1 MASENEISLR
11 ERIRLNLLDGMKN
24 AGLNQVQLAEKLGI
38 SKATVNNWTRGNN
51 SPDVDMVPQ
60 ICKALGI
67 AILDLYSPRENEPIE
82 LHSEK
87 RISSSNLSEEAQQV
101 AQDYSQL
108 DQPGKNV
115 VRVVIQEEGKRVK
128 AEKEKRQVPAFEPQ
142 TVRRIP
148 LYFTPAAA
156 GMTSPAEGQD
166 YEMIEVGKDVP
177 WNADFAV
184 KIDGESMEPYIR
196 DGSTVYVNRE
206 PLENGDVGIFYVD
219 GNMICKQYYKDED
232 GNVRLLSLNRAC
244 RYADRYISAKDT
256 DTVMMYYGR
265 VLLPRRPMVSWA

>member
-1 MASENEISLR
+1 MGTDRPRFSVTMSEEMYDKINQYQHENRFSTQTKAISKLLEIGLKSIQ
-11 ERIRLNLLDGMKN
+11 EELNPPIK
-24 AGLNQVQLAEKLGI
+24 AEKT
-38 SKATVNNWTRGNN
+38 A
-51 SPDVDMVPQ
+51 P
-60 ICKALGI
+60 
-67 AILDLYSPRENEPIE
+67 
-82 LHSEK
+82 SE
-87 RISSSNLSEEAQQV
+87 LSEEAQQV

-156 GMTSPAEGQD
+156 GMMSPAEGQD

-244 RYADRYISAKDT
+244 RYADRYISVKDT

>member
-1 MASENEISLR
+1 MNFL
-11 ERIRLNLLDGMKN
+11 
-24 AGLNQVQLAEKLGI
+24 EKLDFLMGKMSINKSKLSQLSGVPYTTIDGFYKKGYENTKI
-38 SKATVNNWTRGNN
+38 STIRKIASALNV
-51 SPDVDMVPQ
+51 SLDYLVD
-60 ICKALGI
+60 
-67 AILDLYSPRENEPIE
+67 DN
-82 LHSEK
+82 
-87 RISSSNLSEEAQQV
+87 ISDESYQPPKTETTASNLSEEAQQV

>member
-1 MASENEISLR
+1 MSSSFIGNILKTRRKE
-11 ERIRLNLLDGMKN
+11 LNLSVKDVL
-24 AGLNQVQLAEKLGI
+24 AQLHNFGI
-38 SKATVNNWTRGNN
+38 DISDKTLYGWESGHRQ
-51 SPDVDMVPQ
+51 PDADTFLILCNIYQ
-60 ICKALGI
+60 ISTITGI
-67 AILDLYSPRENEPIE
+67 QKIPKRENDETIE
-82 LHSEK
+82 K
-87 RISSSNLSEEAQQV
+87 APSNLSEEAYQV

-244 RYADRYISAKDT
+244 RYADRYISVKDT